1 MESDLQEPLAA
12 LSELEVLVHSCQE
25 DLAKA
30 VAKARRAIVRS
41 GKSPNKAVSLGDEHP
56 LTPRTPRM
64 IKGSYVQKTH
74 QPSLS
79 GDNSIPLYRSQDE
92 GFHGAQPEAM
102 NSNKS
107 FEYPYTTDA
116 FCNSLDVKSVKSFAV
131 PSISSLKT
139 PEKSPQSP
147 KSLAPSSMETGM
159 PCAPVN
165 SNVGEERRTSKG
177 SMTGHIP
184 SELPMSQH
192 MGREKLDT
200 IIGLVV
206 LLNSLTMVMEL
217 ECEGQVAGERVG
229 FREELH
235 CHQHVFFLI
244 AEHVFT
250 IVFVLE
256 LAWRVYW
263 LRWRYFREVLNIV
276 DAFLAMYSFIYVYVL
291 MVFLQSVNLQLLRL
305 LRLAKLVRAIRIMR
319 TLRLF
324 RGLRLLVHACAS
336 FLPSLMWSMALLSLC
351 IMTSGLVIGNLLH
364 EFILDETKDMDQR
377 VWIWM
382 HYGTAYRAI
391 WTMYEMTFAGNWPV
405 SARPVLENVNHGY
418 CVFFLLYVTVI
429 VFAVL
434 RVITAI
440 FVKETLEVASNDAE
454 LMVQE
459 RMRKKAS
466 YVSKLESIFK
476 AMDDSGD
483 GLLSEEEM
491 SEWLMDER
499 VQAYLESLDVDVAE
513 GEALF
518 RLLQNDEGEITYQD
532 FIAGIL
538 RCKGAARAIDQ
549 LILQSEVE
557 RVADSLLNLTT
568 ALEDAKI
575 IASSERKKR
584 PQRYAHQMTLFHQC
598 SMQFPDATAGG
609 GILKTASIH

>member
-1 MESDLQEPLAA
+1 MESTISPPSPAGSLGLERKK
-12 LSELEVLVHSCQE
+12 SVTFGVHEVLLLDEDSGRREIQSYQIDGMDWKESSDLGDC
-25 DLAKA
+25 DLA
-30 VAKARRAIVRS
+30 
-41 GKSPNKAVSLGDEHP
+41 PPPPPHP
-56 LTPRTPRM
+56 FAP
-64 IKGSYVQKTH
+64 
-74 QPSLS
+74 
-79 GDNSIPLYRSQDE
+79 D
-92 GFHGAQPEAM
+92 HG
-102 NSNKS
+102 
-107 FEYPYTTDA
+107 
-116 FCNSLDVKSVKSFAV
+116 L
-131 PSISSLKT
+131 
-139 PEKSPQSP
+139 
-147 KSLAPSSMETGM
+147 
-159 PCAPVN
+159 
-165 SNVGEERRTSKG
+165 
-177 SMTGHIP
+177 
-184 SELPMSQH
+184 
-192 MGREKLDT
+192 
-200 IIGLVV
+200 
-206 LLNSLTMVMEL
+206 
-217 ECEGQVAGERVG
+217 
-229 FREELH
+229 
-235 CHQHVFFLI
+235 
-244 AEHVFT
+244 
-250 IVFVLE
+250 
-256 LAWRVYW
+256 
-263 LRWRYFREVLNIV
+263 EVLNIV
-276 DAFLAMYSFIYVYVL
+276 DAFLALYSFIYVYVL
-291 MVFLQSVNLQLLRL
+291 MVLLQSVNLQLLRL

-364 EFILDETKDMDQR
+364 EFIMDETKEMEQR
-377 VWIWM
+377 IWVWM

-405 SARPVLENVNHGY
+405 SARPVLENVNHAY
-418 CVFFLLYVTVI
+418 CMFFALYVTVI

-466 YVSKLESIFK
+466 YVKKLESIFK

-518 RLLQNDEGEITYQD
+518 RLLQNDEGDITYQD

-557 RVADSLLNLTT
+557 RVADALNNLTM
-568 ALEDAKI
+568 ALEEAKV
-575 IASSERKKR
+575 IASSDRQKR
-584 PQRYAHQMTLFHQC
+584 RQRFAHQMTLFQSC
-598 SMQFPDATAGG
+598 TMNFPENGV
-609 GILKTASIH
+609 LRTASIH